1 MNKYDRQAE
10 DFCKKHGVIIKSEC
24 IELVRGFP
32 NGQDDMWHFKF
43 KVTVKRKKSRSQMTF
58 DFYGSYYDCVN
69 NVQKLSDYEVLA
81 CLASDSYCPDNID
94 DFIQEF
100 GYEVRKHGDYTRIG
114 NIFKACKKQC
124 DGIHRVLGDCLDD
137 LREIQ

>member
-1 MNKYDRQAE
+1 MNEYDKQAE

-24 IELVRGFP
+24 IEPVRGFP

-58 DFYGSYYDCVN
+58 DFYGSYYDYVD
-69 NVQKLSDYEVLA
+69 NVQELRDYEILS

-94 DFIQEF
+94 DFIQES
-100 GYEVRKHGDYTRIG
+100 ETSSRLAKSNATESTECW
-114 NIFKACKKQC
+114 ATA
-124 DGIHRVLGDCLDD
+124 LTT
-137 LREIQ
+137 